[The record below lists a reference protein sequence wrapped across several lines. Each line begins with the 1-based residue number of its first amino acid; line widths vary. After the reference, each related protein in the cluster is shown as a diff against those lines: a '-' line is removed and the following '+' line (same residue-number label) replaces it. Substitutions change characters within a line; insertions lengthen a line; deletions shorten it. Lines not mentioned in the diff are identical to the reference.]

1 MIEKMLFC
9 DGSHGEIGR
18 KQGELLSAEI
28 RHNLT
33 AFWKELKKQGRQKKA
48 ILRNAL
54 KHEQLWRASR
64 LEEIEGMA
72 RGVKLPYPEL
82 LAYNV
87 FHDVV
92 FPEGCTVMMAVGK
105 TGANGN
111 TVFFK
116 QSDKVGS
123 EKYVGPLAYLNKE
136 INIAIATEPKG
147 ANKTIGVTAAG
158 QTALKMGM
166 NDKGVAA
173 GCNISRT
180 KELTQRG
187 TEKDATQLKALDRG
201 ALMRDGLE
209 AGNTAIEAAQ
219 TILPGLLASPMST
232 PGNIEF
238 ADAKE
243 AVIIEGSYSEM
254 ATEIVRD
261 AVAARSNRFVILKE
275 LARDDDLSSI
285 CRYVRCLELLH
296 ANKGK
301 VTLEKM
307 IEFSQDHANGPGPNS
322 ICRHG
327 NHFSEETSL
336 SSMVMEINAEEPLKS
351 RIAIA
356 LGKPCHSWTSK
367 DGHLIADMTLKS
379 EDIPEGLRTGEHWKK
394 YYTEE
399 PKR

>member
-1 MIEKMLFC
+1 MIQRMLYC
-9 DGSHGEIGR
+9 DGSHSEIGR
-18 KQGELLSAEI
+18 KHGELLSTEI
-28 RHNLT
+28 RHNLN
-33 AFWKELKKQGRQKKA
+33 AFW
-48 ILRNAL
+48 NAL
-54 KHEQLWRASR
+54 KLKGSEKKDVIKNALKLEKLWRVAR
-64 LEEIEGMA
+64 LEEIQGMA
-72 RGVKLPYPEL
+72 RGVGVDYTDM

-87 FHDVV
+87 FHDVA
-92 FPEGCTVMMAVGK
+92 FPDGCTVMMAVGNTSA
-105 TGANGN
+105 TGD
-111 TVFFK
+111 TVLFK

-123 EKYVGPLAYLNKE
+123 EKYVGPLAYMNKE
-136 INIAIATEPKG
+136 INVALVVDPKEG
-147 ANKTIGVTAAG
+147 NKTIGVTAAG

-209 AGNTAIEAAQ
+209 NGDTALAAAQ
-219 TILPGLLASPMST
+219 TILPGMLESPMST

-243 AVIIEGSYSEM
+243 AIIIEGSYTEM

-261 AVAARSNRFVILKE
+261 RVAARSNRFVILKE

-285 CRYVRCLELLH
+285 CRYVRCMELLH
-296 ANKGK
+296 ANKGNI
-301 VTLEKM
+301 TLEKM

-336 SSMVMEINAEEPLKS
+336 SSMVMEINGKEPEKS

-356 LGKPCHSWTSK
+356 LGKPCHSWASD
-367 DGHLIADMTLKS
+367 DGHIIGDMTMTA
-379 EDIPEGLRTGEHWKK
+379 EDIPEGLRNGDIWKK

-399 PKR
+399 PNI